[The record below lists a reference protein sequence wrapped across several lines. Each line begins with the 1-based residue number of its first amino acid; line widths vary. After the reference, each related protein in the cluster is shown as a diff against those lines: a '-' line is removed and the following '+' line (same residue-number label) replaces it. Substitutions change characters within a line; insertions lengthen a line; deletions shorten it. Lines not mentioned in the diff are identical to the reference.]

1 MNRLLNAIFVIA
13 GGTSMA
19 ALAGCTAAEVR
30 LPDGF
35 ASRADA
41 WEVSG
46 YSPRRFNQALRF
58 GPFSAL
64 EMREGSTFSWSI
76 PLRGFD
82 LGRSAR
88 PYAFTQATPGQ
99 APVEVQCRTVAWN
112 LGRGNDSQ
120 RLDLNP
126 GALAGPL
133 MACGLRHGNGFT
145 GSLELSRDGTQL
157 RGRLDAANG
166 DFEVRGTHA
175 MAGTSLRSSEPT
187 GFEFRRNGTVLAV
200 VDLLNAGRV
209 HLDRSLADDERVYL
223 AAAAS
228 SILLLD
234 TEIEG

>member
-1 MNRLLNAIFVIA
+1 MKSLINAIFIVA
-13 GGTSMA
+13 GGAGVA

-41 WEVSG
+41 WDVSG

-58 GPFSAL
+58 GPYSAL
-64 EMREGSTFSWSI
+64 QMREGSTFSWSI
-76 PLRGFD
+76 PLHGVE
-82 LGRSAR
+82 LQRSAR
-88 PYAFTQATPGQ
+88 PYAFTQAAPGQ
-99 APVEVQCRTVAWN
+99 APVEVQCRSVAWN
-112 LGRGNDSQ
+112 IGRGDDSQ
-120 RLDLNP
+120 RLSFHP

-145 GSLELSRDGTQL
+145 GALELSRDGTQL
-157 RGRLDAANG
+157 RGRLDGATG
-166 DFEVRGTHA
+166 GYEVRSTHA
-175 MAGTSLRSSEPT
+175 MAGTSLRSSDPT
-187 GFEFRRNGTVLAV
+187 GFEFRRNGTVLAL

-209 HLDRSLADDERVYL
+209 HLDRNLAAEERVYL

-234 TEIEG
+234 MEIEG